1 MKHITDMTR
10 RILMAMMALALLPSA
25 LMAQDDTQIHLQSFN
40 ALVNHINELY
50 VDSVNPRKLIE
61 DAMVHMLEEL
71 DPHSVYIPAEELAE
85 MNEPLKGNFDGV
97 GIQFNILKDTIFV
110 VSPISGGP
118 SEKVGIM
125 AGDRI
130 VQVEEEN
137 VAGIGIKNSDVQRLL
152 KGPRGTVVNVGILR
166 RGTKKVLDFEI
177 TRDKIP
183 IYSIEASYMADP
195 KTGYIKISR
204 FAATTIQ
211 EFRTALAELKEEGMD
226 NLILDLQGN
235 GGGYLRTAIDVAD
248 EFLSDRQLIVFTEG
262 RAFPKEETLATSRGG
277 YERGKLV
284 VLIDEGSASASEIV
298 SGAIQDWDRGMIIG
312 RRSFGKGLVQKP
324 VSLPNGGAV
333 RLTTQ
338 EYFTP
343 SGRCIQK
350 SYEDG
355 KEAYQ
360 KEKFER
366 FDNGELTDEHNVH
379 VEDSVK
385 YQTKLNKRTVY
396 GGGGI
401 IPDIFVPLDT
411 THASDY
417 YSSVI
422 RKGTMNSFILEYTN
436 DHRKTLLIE
445 YPLVKDFLE
454 NYALDESMMK
464 QLFDAAEKDEISYD
478 EEGYQTSKLWFDTRV
493 KALLARNLYDSEAF
507 YEVINPILPVYQRA
521 LEAMGD
527 GSFERMNL
535 AQAK

>member
-1 MKHITDMTR
+1 
-10 RILMAMMALALLPSA
+10 
-25 LMAQDDTQIHLQSFN
+25 MAQDDTQKHLQSFN

-152 KGPRGTVVNVGILR
+152 KGPRGTLVNVGILR

-312 RRSFGKGLVQKP
+312 RRSFGKG
-324 VSLPNGGAV
+324 
-333 RLTTQ
+333 
-338 EYFTP
+338 
-343 SGRCIQK
+343 
-350 SYEDG
+350 
-355 KEAYQ
+355 
-360 KEKFER
+360 
-366 FDNGELTDEHNVH
+366 
-379 VEDSVK
+379 
-385 YQTKLNKRTVY
+385 
-396 GGGGI
+396 
-401 IPDIFVPLDT
+401 
-411 THASDY
+411 
-417 YSSVI
+417 
-422 RKGTMNSFILEYTN
+422 
-436 DHRKTLLIE
+436 
-445 YPLVKDFLE
+445 
-454 NYALDESMMK
+454 
-464 QLFDAAEKDEISYD
+464 
-478 EEGYQTSKLWFDTRV
+478 
-493 KALLARNLYDSEAF
+493 
-507 YEVINPILPVYQRA
+507 
-521 LEAMGD
+521 
-527 GSFERMNL
+527 
-535 AQAK
+535 